1 MIGSAPQSDDHPFNI
16 PTAALSAMTYNKR
29 LELTIPDAQH
39 RKIAFA
45 AGEWGQGSFVGIEV
59 AQNIVNLGRRH
70 KCLRLGTQFGG
81 TDGESGTEEDTGE
94 QLENKILNWSSLY
107 LCWRALQ
114 HRDEQTRS
122 MPPAVADTIFNAT
135 FDKLEEESGLTV
147 AFTDGNDE

>member
-1 MIGSAPQSDDHPFNI
+1 MIGSAPQRDDHPFNM
-16 PTAALSAMTYNKR
+16 PPADLSAMTYNKR
-29 LELTIPDAQH
+29 LELTIPAAQR

-59 AQNIVNLGRRH
+59 AQNIINLGRRH

-81 TDGESGTEEDTGE
+81 TDGEPGVAEDTEG

-114 HRDEQTRS
+114 HKDEQGRS

-135 FDKLEEESGLTV
+135 FDKLEEETGLTV
-147 AFTDGNDE
+147 AFTDGNEE